1 MAEGVLG
8 PKYFLVDRRRHWH
21 FQRRGLAVTRNF
33 LKVYCDRLTR
43 RLKSGRRMAR
53 PLPQM
58 AAAEP
63 PAVLRMLVSKR
74 ERERDLGR
82 EIGKEGER
90 EGGREEGGSKRAK
103 EREILLGNNV
113 HNGHVQRNTD
123 TFSIYRHT
131 DTLSSSFTASALN
144 KLSSSSSSSS
154 SSSIYRHTDTHT
166 LSIYRHTDSHEALT
180 RIRCE
185 I

>member
-21 FQRRGLAVTRNF
+21 FQRRSLTVTRNF

-53 PLPQM
+53 PLPPM

-74 ERERDLGR
+74 ERERER
-82 EIGKEGER
+82 FGKRDWKRGR
-90 EGGREEGGSKRAK
+90 EGGGQGGGGEQES
-103 EREILLGNNV
+103 ERE
-113 HNGHVQRNTD
+113 RD
-123 TFSIYRHT
+123 SIR
-131 DTLSSSFTASALN
+131 
-144 KLSSSSSSSS
+144 KQ
-154 SSSIYRHTDTHT
+154 
-166 LSIYRHTDSHEALT
+166 
-180 RIRCE
+180 CP
-185 I
+185 

>member
-131 DTLSSSFTASALN
+131 DTLSSS
-144 KLSSSSSSSS
+144 SSSSS
-154 SSSIYRHTDTHT
+154 SSSIYRHTDTHS